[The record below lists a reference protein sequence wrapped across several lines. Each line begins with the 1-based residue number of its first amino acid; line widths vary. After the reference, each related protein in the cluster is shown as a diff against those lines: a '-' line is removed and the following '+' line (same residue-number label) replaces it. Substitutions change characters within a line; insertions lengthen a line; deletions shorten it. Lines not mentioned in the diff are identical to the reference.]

1 MSFLPGEK
9 LRYAETHF
17 KFKLPWSLLYKPWPE
32 IIFDAPFQFVPGVEP
47 TLWIVVRDAD
57 RFPTTL
63 KTVEIQLKRTIDNTW
78 GSTLENA
85 TETAVGTSGNV
96 SGNASQP
103 GFSIRKDLNLEV
115 HEQMRFIPLTLGEI
129 PAGTYEAQ
137 CKLVAERD
145 GKTQTFERWNLPRL
159 KPVPLR
165 FQVLKEN
172 PPIAPGYAAG
182 EMHCHTHYSAD
193 HVEYGATP
201 EVLQQAAKAVGL
213 DFVSCTDHAYDFAFT
228 QEDFTKEAASPVP
241 RFQKLREEIA
251 ALPTIDENGNSMPFM
266 IAGEEVSAG
275 NSKGE
280 NVHMTVLGPEGYLPG
295 LGDCGR
301 YWLENRPTRSIKQ
314 ILNMTEAHCFAAH
327 PFQQMG
333 LLEKFVFR
341 RGYWKPEDLNFKGK
355 HPIRGLQ
362 FWNGIRDEG
371 FKLGREFW
379 INELGKGNYL
389 LPIGGNDAHGD
400 LNGMTAVDLPLLSL
414 KHTRA
419 HTFGNVRTVV
429 KLDDNCIRRESR
441 PAQLGMTEPNSWDL
455 SEAKVQRR
463 ETRDESGS
471 TTLCHPERNAVKSKN
486 LSLTDINAAFSADNC
501 YITDGPALWWERSD
515 KENSKEITF
524 HARSNKEM
532 GGGFRYIRIY
542 GRRELPNGKLAVEE
556 EIMLGSLIAAPDHAD
571 IPVATFGFAYVRA
584 ECETATG
591 RFALTSAAQLL

>member
-1 MSFLPGEK
+1 MSFWPGEK

-32 IIFDAPFQFVPGVEP
+32 IIFDAPFQFVPGIEP
-47 TLWIVVRDAD
+47 YLWIVVRDAD
-57 RFPTTL
+57 HFPTTIKSAEIVL
-63 KTVEIQLKRTIDNTW
+63 KTRAQDAQQDAQQTQDVP
-78 GSTLENA
+78 
-85 TETAVGTSGNV
+85 
-96 SGNASQP
+96 QP
-103 GFSIRKDLNLEV
+103 DIVICKDLNIEV
-115 HEQMRFIPLTLGEI
+115 NELMKFIPLALGKI
-129 PAGTYEAQ
+129 PTGTYEAH
-137 CKLVAERD
+137 CKLTVERE
-145 GKTQTFERWNLPRL
+145 GKSQTFERWNLPRL
-159 KPVPLR
+159 KHVPLR
-165 FQVLKEN
+165 FKVLNEM

-201 EVLQQAAKAVGL
+201 EVLQLAAKAVGL

-228 QEDFTKEAASPVP
+228 QEDYTKEADSPVP

-251 ALPTIDENGNSMPFM
+251 ALPVKDENGNDMPLM
-266 IAGEEVSAG
+266 LAGEEVSAG

-280 NVHMTVLGPEGYLPG
+280 NVHMTVLAPEGYLPG

-333 LLEKFVFR
+333 MLEKFVFR
-341 RGYWKPEDLNFKGK
+341 RGYWKPEDLQLKNK
-355 HPIRGLQ
+355 HSIRGLQ

-400 LNGMTAVDLPLLSL
+400 LNSMTAVDLPLISL

-419 HTFGNVRTVV
+419 HTFGKVRTVV
-429 KLDDNCIRRESR
+429 KIMDPTGNPILSF
-441 PAQLGMTEPNSWDL
+441 PAPTGNLPTQP
-455 SEAKVQRR
+455 
-463 ETRDESGS
+463 
-471 TTLCHPERNAVKSKN
+471 P
-486 LSLTDINAAFSADNC
+486 LSLAAINAAFAADNC
-501 YITDGPALWWERSD
+501 YITDGPALWWERD
-515 KENSKEITF
+515 DNGITF
-524 HARSNKEM
+524 HARSNKET
-532 GGGFRYIRIY
+532 GGGFRYVRIY
-542 GRRELPNGKLAVEE
+542 GRRIQPNGKLAPEE
-556 EIMLGSLIAAPDHAD
+556 EVLIGSLIATPDHAD
-571 IPVATFGFAYVRA
+571 IPVATLGFAYVRA

-591 RFALTSAAQLL
+591 KFALTSAAKLL